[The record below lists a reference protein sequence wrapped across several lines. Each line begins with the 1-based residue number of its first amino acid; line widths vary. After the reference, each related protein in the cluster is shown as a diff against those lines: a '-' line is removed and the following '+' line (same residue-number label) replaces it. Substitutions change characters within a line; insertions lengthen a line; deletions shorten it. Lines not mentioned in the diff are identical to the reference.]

1 MYFDYFGLIENPF
14 TIAPNPR
21 YLYMSTR
28 HQEALAHLLYG
39 VQEGGGFVQLTG
51 EVGTGKT
58 TLIRALL
65 DQLPDTVDVALILN
79 PKLSSEEFL
88 AAICDE
94 LKVAY
99 SEEQGR
105 VKALVDALN
114 SYLLSA
120 HANGRRVVL
129 IVDEAQNFQADVLE
143 QIRLLTNLETTQQ
156 KLLQIILVGQPELRD
171 LLARKELR
179 QLAQRITARYHL
191 IPMTLDETKGYIKHR
206 LKVAGAVND
215 LFSGGAVRQL
225 WRHSEGVPRLVN
237 ILADRALLGAYSAE
251 AKRVTTA
258 MVNRAHSELNATDT
272 RPRNALSTFTAGI
285 VVVALVIGGGLVGFF
300 LSSSGGI
307 VNNTV
312 DIHEEKGMKNGKAVG
327 FSMPASSQDS
337 VVVDDVDTS
346 ADVLVKP
353 DVMRELSAAD
363 FKQALME
370 NVSSL
375 DLNQAFSNLF
385 ALWRDDFRSLAG
397 LMACEKALT
406 VRKRCYWGRGGWD
419 DFLALNR
426 PGLIWIVN
434 PNNGEKHY
442 AVIRAVEDKQVS
454 IVLGDGQTF
463 YVETSEIEKMWP
475 ERYLILWL
483 PPSLD
488 FDIIRPGDKGNLIL
502 WLRRNVDRVLGT
514 TAQTDSGNVYDAQLV
529 ARVKTFQ
536 SQVGLVP
543 DGLVGELT
551 MLHLNSAIMDE
562 NIPVLSR
569 PFSVE

>member
-99 SEEQGR
+99 SAEQGR
-105 VKALVDALN
+105 VKTLVDALN

-129 IVDEAQNFQADVLE
+129 IVDEAQNFQPDVLE

-215 LFSGGAVRQL
+215 LFTGGAVRQL

-251 AKRVTTA
+251 ARRVTTA
-258 MVNRAHSELNATDT
+258 MVNRAHNELNATDLGVRRGVSMLT
-272 RPRNALSTFTAGI
+272 VGVA
-285 VVVALVIGGGLVGFF
+285 VVVLIVGGGLAGFF
-300 LSSSGGI
+300 LSSSGES
-307 VNNTV
+307 VKSALST
-312 DIHEEKGMKNGKAVG
+312 HEEKIIENEKALD
-327 FSMPASSQDS
+327 SSVPVPSPDS
-337 VVVDDVDTS
+337 SVTNDDTS
-346 ADVLVKP
+346 ADVLSEP
-353 DVMRELSAAD
+353 GARELSAAD
-363 FKQALME
+363 FKRAMIA
-370 NVSSL
+370 NTSSL
-375 DLNQAFSNLF
+375 DLNLAFSNLF
-385 ALWRDDFRSLAG
+385 ALWRDDFHSLAG

-406 VRKRCYWGRGGWD
+406 VRKRCYWGRGVWA

-434 PNNGEKHY
+434 PSTTEKHY
-442 AVIRAVEDKQVS
+442 AVIRSVEGEQVS

-463 YVETSEIEKMWP
+463 YVESSEVEKIWP
-475 ERYLILWL
+475 ERYLLLWL

-488 FDIIRPGDKGNLIL
+488 FDIIRPGDKGNLVL
-502 WLRRNVDRVLGT
+502 WLRRNVDRILGT
-514 TAQTDSGNVYDAQLV
+514 ATLKTDSANVYDAQLV
-529 ARVKTFQ
+529 ARVKDFQ

-551 MLHLNSAIMDE
+551 MLHLNSAIADE
-562 NIPVLSR
+562 AVPVLSR
-569 PFSVE
+569 PSSVE